1 MCYDTSL
8 TPVGEQLYRRQFG
21 PQDSQD
27 YDLRGAFAQS
37 GGALRPGGGH
47 LTDQF
52 KKPNHPTFSN
62 ESQYSTPEYPGGAWA
77 QVGNQWS
84 FTPSQTNLDQHGRD
98 KLQEYFDLREPGN
111 LLLAP
116 PASARRF

>member
-21 PQDSQD
+21 PLDSQD
-27 YDLRGAFAQS
+27 YDLRGAFAQA
-37 GGALRPGGGH
+37 GGALPQGH

-52 KKPNHPTFSN
+52 KKPNHPTFSA
-62 ESQYSTPEYPGGAWA
+62 ESRYATPAQPGGNWA
-77 QVGNQWS
+77 EVGNQWA
-84 FTPSQTNLDQHGRD
+84 FMPSQTNLDQYGGAN
-98 KLQEYFDLREPGN
+98 LQDYFDKREPGN

-116 PASARRF
+116 PVSARR